1 MHLFKNSESINSFIT
16 HLHYFNLLFL
26 KVISFKCIVCN
37 VNIYFKTSISF
48 LYFMEQYCRDS
59 AMNDKDTQ
67 TQEVTLKFMQVLKV
81 RNGNKLKIYENS
93 LGNRD
98 KEIKQQRDWA
108 TQVRQRQ
115 TFYTIGIKSLTL
127 NINGNHKISTSNRAP
142 N

>member
-1 MHLFKNSESINSFIT
+1 
-16 HLHYFNLLFL
+16 
-26 KVISFKCIVCN
+26 
-37 VNIYFKTSISF
+37 
-48 LYFMEQYCRDS
+48 
-59 AMNDKDTQ
+59 
-67 TQEVTLKFMQVLKV
+67 MQVLKV

-115 TFYTIGIKSLTL
+115 AFYTIGIKSLTL
-127 NINGNHKISTSNRAP
+127 NINANHKISTSNRAP